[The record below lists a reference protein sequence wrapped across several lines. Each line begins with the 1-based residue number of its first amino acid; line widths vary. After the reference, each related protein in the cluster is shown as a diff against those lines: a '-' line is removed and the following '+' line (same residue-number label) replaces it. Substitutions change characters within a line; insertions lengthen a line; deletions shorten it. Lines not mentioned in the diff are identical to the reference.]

1 MKKLFVL
8 PLFIGVIA
16 LSSCSGSVLS
26 LDDAKQRLENVISL
40 AIENGK
46 YIGGQFLTR
55 ESTRSNIIY
64 DLEAAVV
71 ETHNVVA
78 NYYFD
83 FTNNYFRL
91 DTVQTDVFVN
101 SDSDTQKKVIEID
114 YYLYVLDNDI
124 VNTTLT
130 YVNGV
135 AADKSVI
142 IQEVNDLSMQNFRRI
157 MDGYYTEYIDEFE
170 TSVFLTA
177 EALDF
182 KERETPNFEVELST
196 YGSRSLMLFSKDL
209 VENKN
214 VYIDFRYNQLKRF
227 ESFDRNTHELITE
240 SFNYGSFY
248 RSYAY

>member
-16 LSSCSGSVLS
+16 LSSCSESVLS
-26 LDDAKQRLENVISL
+26 LDDAKQRLENVISF

-157 MDGYYTEYIDEFE
+157 MDGCYTEYIDEFE